1 VKSVGLRAGQPVLD
15 VGCGDGALLS
25 QFAKCGFKDLV
36 GIDPFVQ
43 SDAMTSN
50 EAPILKRR
58 LIDVQ
63 GSFDLIMFH
72 VFRVCP
78 IAAGRVAVSSSEV
91 ARQGPVPDPHAN
103 SKLRGLGGVRAQTG
117 FNWTPLGISL

>member
-1 VKSVGLRAGQPVLD
+1 VLD
-15 VGCGDGALLS
+15 VGCGDSALLS

-50 EAPILKRR
+50 EVPILKRR